1 MAQSRRLELH
11 PDRLFPSDPVVRDIA
26 RRLYQQIKDLP
37 IVSPHG
43 HTDPRW
49 FAEDAN
55 WDNATA
61 LLLLRNAPRLNRCRL
76 KTAGIAAAILGAC
89 GAAGWF
95 ILTRAGVLPQGLEEA
110 LGRGFMIRGA
120 RIPLE
125 VGGTLASHW
134 GEVTAPSPPGSHTF
148 AAAARDR
155 RRPRS
160 CRRARQTSRVGSP
173 RDLPRFA
180 QSRPRARVSPPGAH
194 AADARRRA

>member
-61 LLLLRNAPRLNRCRL
+61 LLLLPRVIFRATQVSPRRGLSWLN
-76 KTAGIAAAILGAC
+76 K
-89 GAAGWF
+89 
-95 ILTRAGVLPQGLEEA
+95 
-110 LGRGFMIRGA
+110 
-120 RIPLE
+120 IPLQ
-125 VGGTLASHW
+125 AYM
-134 GEVTAPSPPGSHTF
+134 P
-148 AAAARDR
+148 
-155 RRPRS
+155 
-160 CRRARQTSRVGSP
+160 
-173 RDLPRFA
+173 
-180 QSRPRARVSPPGAH
+180 
-194 AADARRRA
+194 